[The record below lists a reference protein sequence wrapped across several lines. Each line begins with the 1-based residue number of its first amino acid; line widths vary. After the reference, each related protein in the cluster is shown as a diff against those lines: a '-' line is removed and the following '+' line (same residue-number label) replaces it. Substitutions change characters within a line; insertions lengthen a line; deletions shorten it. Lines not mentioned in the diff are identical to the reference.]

1 MADGLLWILRY
12 YLDNDCFLMEVKE
25 YSMAKTQLSN
35 QLGFKPKQNLESN
48 KRLRRFLLKII
59 SIILII
65 FGWSFPLLMIIKLF
79 PDSLFLMFA
88 GVILTGIGTII
99 ILLIESGEI

>member
-1 MADGLLWILRY
+1 
-12 YLDNDCFLMEVKE
+12 
-25 YSMAKTQLSN
+25 MAKTQFSN
-35 QLGFKPKQNLESN
+35 NWRFKPKGNYKN
-48 KRLRRFLLKII
+48 DIKLRRILLKII

-65 FGWSFPLLMIIKLF
+65 FGWSFPLLMIIKLL

-88 GVILTGIGTII
+88 GVILIGIGTVI

>member
-1 MADGLLWILRY
+1 
-12 YLDNDCFLMEVKE
+12 
-25 YSMAKTQLSN
+25 MAKIQLSN
-35 QLGFKPKQNLESN
+35 QLGFKPKQNLEN
-48 KRLRRFLLKII
+48 NLRLRRILLKII

-79 PDSLFLMFA
+79 PNSLFLMFL
-88 GVILTGIGTII
+88 GVILIGIGTVI